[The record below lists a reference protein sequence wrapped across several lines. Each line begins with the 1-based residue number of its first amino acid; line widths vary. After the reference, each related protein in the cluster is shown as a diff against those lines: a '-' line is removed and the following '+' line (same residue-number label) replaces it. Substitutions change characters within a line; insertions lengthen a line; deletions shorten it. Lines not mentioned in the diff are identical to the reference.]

1 MPKIMEQECPAL
13 SQVQCSSVEI
23 YRDKTEVVMSKEN
36 FASVSRVGRRRL
48 WNAWQGKWENVVNNK
63 KLFAVSILEILQLE
77 MEFSYL

>member
-1 MPKIMEQECPAL
+1 MEQECPAL

-36 FASVSRVGRRRL
+36 FASVSRVGWRRL

-77 MEFSYL
+77 MKFSYL